1 VRGDTDDL
9 TREVAWEQ
17 GVKFQSLENN
27 GRKKPDLFKN
37 HIHSQK
43 KIIPHESMKIVYILN
58 KL

>member
-1 VRGDTDDL
+1 MRGDTDDL

-27 GRKKPDLFKN
+27 GRKKPDFFKN

-43 KIIPHESMKIVYILN
+43 KLFHMKV
-58 KL
+58 